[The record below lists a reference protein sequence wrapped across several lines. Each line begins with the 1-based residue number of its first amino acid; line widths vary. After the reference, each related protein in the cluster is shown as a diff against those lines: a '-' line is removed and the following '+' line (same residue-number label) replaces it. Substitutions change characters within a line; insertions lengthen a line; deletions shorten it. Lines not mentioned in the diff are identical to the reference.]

1 MNLIEKS
8 LRSENG
14 SIYISNCTLERIWKR
29 PNFKETDKTNE
40 ISRGT
45 LWNILDHQNS
55 SIKLNQSGTIHL
67 ICYSKNKGIVFQY
80 VYQIYPLNMTKVK
93 DQRKKEKLSVQKI
106 VETLK
111 SPVSKEVPFTLDGC
125 SGSSES
131 KEQTQMQQM
140 NVLMIGLDSMSYN
153 NMRRVLPRTYEYL
166 DKELEDN
173 VILDNFNSVGEN
185 TFPNHIAMLCGLI
198 SR

>member
-1 MNLIEKS
+1 
-8 LRSENG
+8 
-14 SIYISNCTLERIWKR
+14 
-29 PNFKETDKTNE
+29 
-40 ISRGT
+40 
-45 LWNILDHQNS
+45 
-55 SIKLNQSGTIHL
+55 
-67 ICYSKNKGIVFQY
+67 
-80 VYQIYPLNMTKVK
+80 MTKVK

-106 VETLK
+106 VETLN

-131 KEQTQMQQM
+131 KEKTQMQQM